1 MIDTSST
8 GRQDY
13 SAAAALRSDVDAV
26 IAVVHH
32 KSTTDEDVVVSRNM
46 PSVDNNIDNT
56 NITATTTDDLRRGRS
71 GSLDS
76 SQMNY
81 STKEQVSPSTVRD
94 RRAAKTMDLIRKY
107 EEQKRRWQ
115 EHRPFQQLQN
125 HHKQPPGLSEVN
137 NNYSGGGTRNNFTK
151 GSSSSSSSMNDVA
164 DPFIT
169 AHTSTTMPTM
179 PPAEMM
185 TRKQR
190 LELEFESDDNDEAAS
205 VENDDDDKERLANDI
220 FFNNV
225 VNSVTYDEYDGY
237 AASESRSFTD
247 GTTTDIEQLSP
258 DWKRSLDG
266 NAKIDNI
273 NFANRRR
280 IQSKDNVSLADNISV
295 GTSLTSLSRLSAPGS
310 MEGVKEIQPLGGPK
324 YYVMVNTKKGQAKI
338 VHEGMP
344 AAGREGFKMAMEEKG
359 FEIIEYDLLPGKH
372 QHNKKSNGNQLSSSP
387 RSMSAPKARSN
398 DVRTMDYDAFIAGVS
413 DESCGSVT
421 SMFVTPVMSNTKR
434 GQVINGVAN
443 NDAMPNT
450 TSREGLKLAMEEEQ
464 NGYAAV
470 HEYDEAGS
478 PSLSPTNHGDMSK
491 MRKLNPRDGNSDEV
505 TGGGL
510 TKKKTKESTRSR
522 RAVESLLRPKVDTF
536 QSWLENEFNNVL
548 DVADRIDNVITG
560 GCSMSNQEVFDDG
573 YGTDCGSRTLTFD
586 SETDMEYNDR
596 KSSKRHSNNNG
607 SSGGRR
613 RNIKSGRTPRRRR
626 RSPSWHSD
634 DETYLDDEETDI
646 NDHDINYNIGTTSR
660 PTPRGN
666 DKSDIR
672 PTRSK
677 SEEPYR
683 TMVV

>member
-1 MIDTSST
+1 
-8 GRQDY
+8 
-13 SAAAALRSDVDAV
+13 
-26 IAVVHH
+26 
-32 KSTTDEDVVVSRNM
+32 
-46 PSVDNNIDNT
+46 
-56 NITATTTDDLRRGRS
+56 
-71 GSLDS
+71 
-76 SQMNY
+76 
-81 STKEQVSPSTVRD
+81 
-94 RRAAKTMDLIRKY
+94 
-107 EEQKRRWQ
+107 
-115 EHRPFQQLQN
+115 
-125 HHKQPPGLSEVN
+125 
-137 NNYSGGGTRNNFTK
+137 
-151 GSSSSSSSMNDVA
+151 
-164 DPFIT
+164 
-169 AHTSTTMPTM
+169 
-179 PPAEMM
+179 
-185 TRKQR
+185 
-190 LELEFESDDNDEAAS
+190 
-205 VENDDDDKERLANDI
+205 
-220 FFNNV
+220 
-225 VNSVTYDEYDGY
+225 
-237 AASESRSFTD
+237 
-247 GTTTDIEQLSP
+247 
-258 DWKRSLDG
+258 
-266 NAKIDNI
+266 
-273 NFANRRR
+273 
-280 IQSKDNVSLADNISV
+280 
-295 GTSLTSLSRLSAPGS
+295 
-310 MEGVKEIQPLGGPK
+310 
-324 YYVMVNTKKGQAKI
+324 
-338 VHEGMP
+338 
-344 AAGREGFKMAMEEKG
+344 MAMEEKG

-434 GQVINGVAN
+434 GQVINGIAN
-443 NDAMPNT
+443 NDVMPNT
-450 TSREGLKLAMEEEQ
+450 TSREGLKLAMEEQ
-464 NGYAAV
+464 
-470 HEYDEAGS
+470 YDQDGS

-596 KSSKRHSNNNG
+596 KSSKRHSNNS

-634 DETYLDDEETDI
+634 DETYFDDEETDI

-683 TMVV
+683 TMMV